1 MVPNTLSMFKNFCL
15 ASLLIFSI
23 SACHIFDRPNDRDVI
38 TVGKT
43 VITKDELRRD
53 IGHIISEMG
62 MSAEEAKFAIKS
74 IIGKITENY
83 LIMEYGKEEG
93 ITLQDDELKA
103 AVREIKK
110 DYPED
115 IFNKMLLERYIDYN
129 TWEEELR
136 EDLLNKKIVTKVFE
150 GMPSVSFNDTMEY
163 YESHRNE
170 FIRPW
175 MVQLRQ
181 IVTRSKEDAEKIL
194 DRLAKGDE
202 MENLAKEYSIT
213 PEAKNGGILGWVA
226 KGELEEYIEEIVFAL
241 PINKKSPILES
252 PYGYHIFEV
261 LSVSDEGFK
270 TLPEAKAEIE
280 SILTLQ
286 KREAF
291 YGKWLDGLKD
301 RFPITIDEEIY
312 SDWNMEG

>member
-1 MVPNTLSMFKNFCL
+1 MLKKICL
-15 ASLLIFSI
+15 ASLIIFSI
-23 SACHIFDRPNDRDVI
+23 SACHTFDRPDDRNVI

-43 VITKDELRRD
+43 SVTKDELRRD
-53 IGHIISEMG
+53 IGRIVSEMG
-62 MSAEEAKFAIKS
+62 MSDEEAKLAIKS
-74 IIGKITENY
+74 IIGNITEKY

-93 ITLQDDELKA
+93 ITLQDDELKSA
-103 AVREIKK
+103 ISDIKK

-115 IFNKMLLERYIDYN
+115 TFNKMLLERYIDYD

-136 EDLLNKKIVTKVFE
+136 QDLLNKKIITKVFE
-150 GMPSVSFNDTMEY
+150 GMPPVSFNDTLAY

-170 FIRPW
+170 FIRPR

-181 IVTRSKEDAEKIL
+181 IVTRSREDAEKIL
-194 DRLAKGDE
+194 DRLAKGDA
-202 MENLAKEYSIT
+202 MEKLAKEYSIT

-226 KGELEEYIEEIVFAL
+226 KGELEENIEEIVFAL

-261 LSVSDEGFK
+261 LSISDEGFK

-291 YGKWLDGLKD
+291 YGKWVEGLKN

-312 SDWNMEG
+312 SDWSMEG

>member
-1 MVPNTLSMFKNFCL
+1 MLKKICL
-15 ASLLIFSI
+15 ASLIIFSI
-23 SACHIFDRPNDRDVI
+23 SACHTFDRPDDRNVI

-43 VITKDELRRD
+43 SVTKDELRRD
-53 IGHIISEMG
+53 IGRIVSEMG
-62 MSAEEAKFAIKS
+62 MSDEEAKLAIKS
-74 IIGKITENY
+74 IIGNITEKY

-93 ITLQDDELKA
+93 ITLQDDELKSA
-103 AVREIKK
+103 ISDIKK

-115 IFNKMLLERYIDYN
+115 TFNKMLLERYIDYD

-136 EDLLNKKIVTKVFE
+136 QDLLNKKIITKVFE
-150 GMPSVSFNDTMEY
+150 GMPPVSFNDTMAY

-170 FIRPW
+170 FIRPR

-181 IVTRSKEDAEKIL
+181 IVTRSREDAEKIL
-194 DRLAKGDE
+194 DRLAKGDA
-202 MENLAKEYSIT
+202 MEKLAKEYSIT

-226 KGELEEYIEEIVFAL
+226 KGELEENIEEIVFAL

-261 LSVSDEGFK
+261 LSISDEGFK

-291 YGKWLDGLKD
+291 YGKWVEGLKN

-312 SDWNMEG
+312 SDWSMEG

>member
-1 MVPNTLSMFKNFCL
+1 MLKKICL

-23 SACHIFDRPNDRDVI
+23 SACHTFDRPDDRNVI

-43 VITKDELRRD
+43 SVTKDELRRD
-53 IGHIISEMG
+53 IGRIVSEMG
-62 MSAEEAKFAIKS
+62 MSDEEAKLAIKS
-74 IIGKITENY
+74 IIGNITEKY

-93 ITLQDDELKA
+93 ITLQDDELKSA
-103 AVREIKK
+103 ISDIKK

-115 IFNKMLLERYIDYN
+115 TFNKMLLERYIDYD

-136 EDLLNKKIVTKVFE
+136 QDLLNKKIITKVFE
-150 GMPSVSFNDTMEY
+150 GMPPISFNDTMAY

-170 FIRPW
+170 FIRPR

-181 IVTRSKEDAEKIL
+181 IVTRSREDAEKIL
-194 DRLAKGDE
+194 DRLAKGDA
-202 MENLAKEYSIT
+202 MEKLAKEYSIT

-226 KGELEEYIEEIVFAL
+226 KGELEENIEEIVFAL

-261 LSVSDEGFK
+261 LSISDEGFK

-291 YGKWLDGLKD
+291 YGKWVEGLKN

-312 SDWNMEG
+312 SDWSMEG

>member
-1 MVPNTLSMFKNFCL
+1 MLKKICL

-23 SACHIFDRPNDRDVI
+23 SACHTFDRPDDRNVI

-43 VITKDELRRD
+43 SVTKDELRRD
-53 IGHIISEMG
+53 IGRIVSEMG
-62 MSAEEAKFAIKS
+62 MSDEEAKLAIKS
-74 IIGKITENY
+74 IIGNITEKY

-93 ITLQDDELKA
+93 ITLQDDELKSA
-103 AVREIKK
+103 ISDIKK

-115 IFNKMLLERYIDYN
+115 TFNKMLLERYIDYD

-136 EDLLNKKIVTKVFE
+136 QDLLNKKIITKVFE
-150 GMPSVSFNDTMEY
+150 GMPPVSFNDTMAY

-170 FIRPW
+170 FIRPR

-181 IVTRSKEDAEKIL
+181 IVTRSREDAEKIL
-194 DRLAKGDE
+194 DRLAKGDA
-202 MENLAKEYSIT
+202 MEKLAKEYSIT

-226 KGELEEYIEEIVFAL
+226 KGELEENIEEIVFAL

-261 LSVSDEGFK
+261 LSISDEGFK

-291 YGKWLDGLKD
+291 YGKWVEGLKN

-312 SDWNMEG
+312 SDWSMEG